1 MFFWQAAFIF
11 GKLKSLHF
19 NVDLFFSLL
28 VPSFCFIFLFL
39 LISVFIINICV
50 LFHLCCFCVFSHTG
64 NMFSTFH
71 IHKDNSILYIYII
84 YMYVYI
90 FFFFKY
96 PYFSSLWQKCIKS
109 TQLLNSFLKLHKNI
123 LIIRRYI
130 FSSPV
135 QKFETLLR
143 NLTFLGLQL
152 LIFSFSSQC
161 PTSSLLDPE
170 ILRLQRLKQRKAT
183 YSYIWETGT
192 RLVIN
197 KRKTSIN
204 PDVSFTGLISVLLS
218 GFRIRWGLFSS
229 SSHVFVF
236 IIPPVI
242 PSHHSLL

>member
-1 MFFWQAAFIF
+1 MFYF
-11 GKLKSLHF
+11 
-19 NVDLFFSLL
+19 
-28 VPSFCFIFLFL
+28 
-39 LISVFIINICV
+39 ICV
-50 LFHLCCFCVFSHTG
+50 VFVC
-64 NMFSTFH
+64 FH
-71 IHKDNSILYIYII
+71 IQGICLAHFIYIKTIQYYIYII

-90 FFFFKY
+90 YFFFKY

-183 YSYIWETGT
+183 YSYI
-192 RLVIN
+192 
-197 KRKTSIN
+197 
-204 PDVSFTGLISVLLS
+204 
-218 GFRIRWGLFSS
+218 
-229 SSHVFVF
+229 
-236 IIPPVI
+236 
-242 PSHHSLL
+242 